1 MWEGIKMNDILHD
14 IKKLTDIK
22 ESVGLFSTS
31 TIQSLIQD
39 LINEKQSIVTQFE
52 KQAELGEDW
61 EYERGGEQTLY
72 DDVPIHIIELNKKLK
87 GEI

>member
-1 MWEGIKMNDILHD
+1 MNDILHD
-14 IKKLTDIK
+14 IEKLTDIK

-39 LINEKQSIVTQFE
+39 LINEKQLIVQQFE
-52 KQAELGEDW
+52 KDI
-61 EYERGGEQTLY
+61 
-72 DDVPIHIIELNKKLK
+72 PSHIDELNKKLK

>member
-1 MWEGIKMNDILHD
+1 MNDILHD
-14 IKKLTDIK
+14 IEKLTDIK

-39 LINEKQSIVTQFE
+39 LINEKQSIVKDFE
-52 KQAELGEDW
+52 KEI
-61 EYERGGEQTLY
+61 
-72 DDVPIHIIELNKKLK
+72 PSHIQELNKKLK

>member
-1 MWEGIKMNDILHD
+1 MNDILHD
-14 IKKLTDIK
+14 IQKLTDIK

-39 LINEKQSIVTQFE
+39 LINEKQSIVQQFE
-52 KQAELGEDW
+52 KEI
-61 EYERGGEQTLY
+61 
-72 DDVPIHIIELNKKLK
+72 PSHIEELNKKLK

>member
-1 MWEGIKMNDILHD
+1 MWEDIKMNDILHD
-14 IKKLTDIK
+14 IEKLTDIK

-39 LINEKQSIVTQFE
+39 LINEKQLIVQQFE
-52 KQAELGEDW
+52 KEI
-61 EYERGGEQTLY
+61 
-72 DDVPIHIIELNKKLK
+72 PSHIEELNKKLK

>member
-1 MWEGIKMNDILHD
+1 MWEDIKMNDILHD
-14 IKKLTDIK
+14 IEKLTDIK

-39 LINEKQSIVTQFE
+39 LIDEKQSIVQQFE
-52 KQAELGEDW
+52 KEI
-61 EYERGGEQTLY
+61 
-72 DDVPIHIIELNKKLK
+72 PSHIEELNKKLK

>member
-1 MWEGIKMNDILHD
+1 MNDILND
-14 IKKLTDIK
+14 IEKLTDIK

-39 LINEKQSIVTQFE
+39 MIDEKQTIVKDFE
-52 KQAELGEDW
+52 KEI
-61 EYERGGEQTLY
+61 
-72 DDVPIHIIELNKKLK
+72 PSHIDELNRKLK

>member
-1 MWEGIKMNDILHD
+1 MNDILHD
-14 IKKLTDIK
+14 IEKLTDIK

-39 LINEKQSIVTQFE
+39 LINEKQLIVQQF
-52 KQAELGEDW
+52 KKDI
-61 EYERGGEQTLY
+61 
-72 DDVPIHIIELNKKLK
+72 PSHIDELNKKLK

>member
-1 MWEGIKMNDILHD
+1 MNDILHD
-14 IKKLTDIK
+14 IEKLTDIK

-39 LINEKQSIVTQFE
+39 LIDEKQSIVQQFE
-52 KQAELGEDW
+52 KEI
-61 EYERGGEQTLY
+61 
-72 DDVPIHIIELNKKLK
+72 PSHIEELNKKLK

>member
-1 MWEGIKMNDILHD
+1 MNDILND
-14 IKKLTDIK
+14 IEKLIDIK

-39 LINEKQSIVTQFE
+39 MIDEKQTIVKDFE
-52 KQAELGEDW
+52 KEI
-61 EYERGGEQTLY
+61 
-72 DDVPIHIIELNKKLK
+72 PSHIDELNRKLK